1 MSKDFNFLSSAN
13 LSLDDDDEEH
23 LSVLLLFAKLE
34 EKKHYLYHFQVEN
47 FNRVNHLYEDV
58 WGAKVF
64 KSVFFIE
71 DL

>member
-13 LSLDDDDEEH
+13 LSLDDDDDEH
-23 LSVLLLFAKLE
+23 LSVLFAKLE
-34 EKKHYLYHFQVEN
+34 KKN
-47 FNRVNHLYEDV
+47 TICIIFNRVNHLYEDV